1 MPPLRDFCV
10 RAPTKPDSRAGEVR
24 QTPACARDILIED
37 RYPEAIMISTTR
49 PFSIDEAGAA
59 LGIPRPYV
67 LLAGTGHPTLAAEIA
82 ARLGVSLGACRV
94 ERFPDGE
101 VAAELEQSVRGH
113 DVFVVQPTSPPVNDH
128 LVELLVIADA
138 CRRADAERITA
149 IVPYFG
155 YARSDRRSGRRVP
168 VMARVVADAMQ
179 SIGIDHVVT
188 LDAHTPQIEGFFRIP
203 IDNLSIVATMC
214 AGLTPLLTHD
224 TVIVSPDLGGAK
236 RATEVGERLGHPVA
250 VCVKRRTNGESVA
263 ITQVIGDVRNRACVI
278 VDDMITTGGT
288 IAEAA
293 KALRAEGARDGM
305 VVMASHGVLVP
316 GARAKMRAA
325 GVRAVLVS
333 DSIPVESDAE
343 LPVTGVAIA
352 PLLAEVVERLMAARS
367 LRDLY

>member
-1 MPPLRDFCV
+1 MFTTFPL
-10 RAPTKPDSRAGEVR
+10 PT
-24 QTPACARDILIED
+24 
-37 RYPEAIMISTTR
+37 
-49 PFSIDEAGAA
+49 DEAGSA

-67 LLAGTGHPTLAAEIA
+67 LLAGTGHPALAAEIA
-82 ARLGVSLGACRV
+82 ARLRVSLGACRV

-113 DVFVVQPTSPPVNDH
+113 DVFIVQPTSPPVNDH

-155 YARSDRRSGRRVP
+155 YARSDKRSGRRVP
-168 VMARVVADAMQ
+168 VTARVVADAMQ
-179 SIGIDHVVT
+179 SIGIGHVVT

-203 IDNLSIVATMC
+203 IDNLSSVPTMC
-214 AGLTPLLTHD
+214 GALASRTSDD
-224 TVIVSPDLGGAK
+224 TIIVSPDLGGVK
-236 RATEVGERLGHPVA
+236 RATEVGERLRRPVA

-263 ITQVIGDVRNRACVI
+263 VTQVIGDVRNRTCVI
-278 VDDMITTGGT
+278 VDDMITTGST

-293 KALRAEGARDGM
+293 KALRGAGARDGM
-305 VVMASHGVLVP
+305 VVMATHGVLVP

-325 GVRAVLVS
+325 GVTEVLVS
-333 DSIPVESDAE
+333 DSIPVEPDAE
-343 LPVTGVAIA
+343 LPVTRVAIA
-352 PLLAEVVERLMAARS
+352 PLLAEVVERLMAAGS